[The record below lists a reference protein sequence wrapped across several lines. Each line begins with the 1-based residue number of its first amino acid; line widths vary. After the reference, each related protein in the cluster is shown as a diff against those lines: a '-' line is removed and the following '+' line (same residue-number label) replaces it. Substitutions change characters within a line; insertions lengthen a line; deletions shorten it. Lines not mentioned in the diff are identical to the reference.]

1 MIEDYRPGDTIQLLL
16 RGTHAATVM
25 TEWWETNRE
34 SDLRWRR
41 AKTKGCAV
49 LETTDLMFAA
59 RIVQWYEGVK
69 VNIKHR
75 EP

>member
-1 MIEDYRPGDTIQLLL
+1 MTEDYHPGDIIQLLL
-16 RGTHAATVM
+16 HGSHAANVM
-25 TEWWETNRE
+25 TEWWETNRT

-59 RIVQWYEGVK
+59 HIVQWYKETK